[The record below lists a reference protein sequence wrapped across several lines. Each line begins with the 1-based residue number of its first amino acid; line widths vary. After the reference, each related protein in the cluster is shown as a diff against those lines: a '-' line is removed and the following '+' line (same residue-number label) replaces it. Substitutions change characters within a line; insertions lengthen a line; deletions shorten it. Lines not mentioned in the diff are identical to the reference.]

1 MIVHAAHLG
10 LLGGLL
16 AVAVACDVAQR
27 RVPNLVVAPLAMGGL
42 AVQWVAGGPTAA
54 LWAGLAGLG
63 VLALLLLPWASGKIG
78 GGDLKLMAATAIWM
92 GPSKLLAF
100 LVLTAIAGAPVA
112 VATRVTRLVEMR
124 LGARRATAAGSE
136 EPAIPLPRETIPF
149 AAAIALGA
157 FAALQWGLP

>member
-1 MIVHAAHLG
+1 MHDAHLG

-27 RVPNLVVAPLAMGGL
+27 RVPNLLVAPIAVSGL
-42 AVQWVAGGPTAA
+42 AVQWLAGGPIAA

-63 VLALLLLPWASGKIG
+63 VLALLLLPWASGKLG
-78 GGDLKLMAATAIWM
+78 GGDVKLLAATSIWM

-112 VATRVTRLVEMR
+112 VMTRITRMVEMR
-124 LGARRATAAGSE
+124 LGARRATVAVYFTGATQ
-136 EPAIPLPRETIPF
+136 LPRETVPY

-157 FAALQWGLP
+157 YAALQWGLP